1 MSCVRLWGG
10 IKSPRAVLEVV
21 DQRTQLDQT
30 GRPGKETTFA
40 DQEEASDC
48 TTHKHTVFDLISE
61 HALISEHPLFFLLL
75 FLIYFFNF
83 LIF

>member
-30 GRPGKETTFA
+30 GRPDEDTTFA
-40 DQEEASDC
+40 DQEEASYY
-48 TTHKHTVFDLISE
+48 TTHKHMSRTGILYIFIV
-61 HALISEHPLFFLLL
+61 L
-75 FLIYFFNF
+75 FLSIKRTYF
-83 LIF
+83 IVRRISGR